1 MKMNSST
8 SVRARIAV
16 FLFIIT
22 LTVSFPRNAVN
33 RRLISTSTYSVTT
46 PNLELTASSEDLR
59 RVSQMLSFVEPTTG
73 VIVKLVGAMHYNPTS
88 VALAFTTCNELA
100 EVSRLGSVIVE
111 SCPQRWNKTLIS
123 QPVGSLLRKVFD
135 NEMQAAAEVATHY
148 GLPVILGDQD
158 IAITNQRMGQT
169 FKQSIVDLLTPW
181 KGGWKSL
188 YEDIKLASSSTLPS
202 GSAFLGPSDF
212 LNIRLLATTPI
223 SLLRY
228 PLSFIVKAPVFGIPI
243 VMGLLVSIFNDYSG
257 DVSLLEPTVIDRIQE
272 ILTSVLIFGL
282 ETSVF
287 ARVFL
292 ISLLS
297 ERNDILAANIL
308 AECQRIKNQESSDK
322 SSMKVVVA
330 ILGMA
335 HCNGVLNILS
345 PSVEKN

>member
-1 MKMNSST
+1 MDSSVT
-8 SVRARIAV
+8 ARARISF
-16 FLFIIT
+16 FLFFVAF
-22 LTVSFPRNAVN
+22 TVSFQKNVN
-33 RRLISTSTYSVTT
+33 NGKCRVVKTFSVAT
-46 PNLELTASSEDLR
+46 PDLLVAAQSEDLR

-73 VIVKLVGAMHYNPTS
+73 VVVKLVGAMHYNPTS
-88 VALAFTTCNELA
+88 VALAYSTCYELA

-123 QPVGSLLRKVFD
+123 QPEGSILRKVFD
-135 NEMQAAAEVATHY
+135 NEMQAAAEVAMRY

-169 FKQSIVDLLTPW
+169 FKQSIKDLLTPW

-188 YEDIKLASSSTLPS
+188 YDDISVASSETLPS
-202 GSAFLGPSDF
+202 GTAFLGPSDF

-223 SLLRY
+223 SLFRY
-228 PLSFIVKAPVFGIPI
+228 PLSFIVKAPVFGIP
-243 VMGLLVSIFNDYSG
+243 VVLGLLFSFLHDYNVDS
-257 DVSLLEPTVIDRIQE
+257 SLLEATALDRIQE
-272 ILTSVLIFGL
+272 VLTSALIFGL
-282 ETSVF
+282 ETSIF

-308 AECQRIKNQESSDK
+308 SECQRLSKSKNSESP
-322 SSMKVVVA
+322 KVVVA

-335 HCNGVLNILS
+335 HCNGILKILS
-345 PSVEKN
+345 PSSLEN